1 MRRHLSDPRPDR
13 HPTRPTVA
21 LPPGDGF
28 AMAEDWLVLSDRDPT
43 AGLPALAESG
53 LFVAEFALPLEGRC
67 LLFDYKAHD
76 GWERGLTLFHD
87 PDSGLSLLH
96 RQGRAVQRH
105 SIAGPLPAV
114 QGVGR
119 LSLRFDAPARLWSLR
134 LEVVDDPSVPVLTA
148 TGSNP
153 LPMRPEDVA
162 ALSATPQRL
171 QRHPALLWFGLARGA
186 ELPARAPWMGLR
198 TPIETSRGPV
208 AAGQLRPGDLVATV
222 DHGLRPLA
230 ALHPLHLPACG
241 SFAPVLLRA
250 PYFPQRSDILVSSD
264 QMVLLEGPEVEYL
277 FGEDEILVPASALV
291 DGRSAMAE
299 QRRAVAPSVALI
311 FEEPVIVLA
320 DGCALLSAVPGD
332 VAPRRCLETY
342 EAMTLMALLGR
353 GGQRRRA

>member
-1 MRRHLSDPRPDR
+1 MSNPRLGVN
-13 HPTRPTVA
+13 PTLPAVA
-21 LPPGDGF
+21 LPQAAECGF
-28 AMAEDWLVLSDRDPT
+28 ADDWLVLSDRDAV
-43 AGLPALAESG
+43 AGLPALLESG
-53 LFVAEFALPLEGRC
+53 LFVAEFALPLQGRC

-96 RQGRAVQRH
+96 RQGRALQRH
-105 SIAGPLPAV
+105 TIAGPLPAV

-119 LSLRFDAPARLWSLR
+119 LSLRFDAPARHWMLR
-134 LEVVDDPSVPVLTA
+134 FEVVDDPSIAPLTA
-148 TGSNP
+148 AGSNP

-162 ALSATPQRL
+162 ALSATPLRL
-171 QRHPALLWFGLARGA
+171 QRHSALLWFGLARGA
-186 ELPARAPWMGLR
+186 DLPARAPWMGLR
-198 TPIETSRGPV
+198 TPVETKRGPV
-208 AAGQLRPGDLVATV
+208 AAGQLRPGDLVATL
-222 DHGLRPLA
+222 DDGFQPLA

-264 QMVLLEGPEVEYL
+264 QMVLLDGPDVEYL
-277 FGEDEILVPASALV
+277 FGEDEVLVPAGALV

-311 FEEPVIVLA
+311 FEGPVIVLS

-332 VAPRRCLETY
+332 RPPRRCLEGY